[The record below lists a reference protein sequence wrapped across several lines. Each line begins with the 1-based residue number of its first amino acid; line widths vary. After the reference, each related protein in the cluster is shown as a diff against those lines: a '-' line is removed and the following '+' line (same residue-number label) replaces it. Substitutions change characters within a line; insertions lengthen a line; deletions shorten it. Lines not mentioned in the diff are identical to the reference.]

1 MDLPSDTMLYYTEHS
16 FVYVMKEL
24 KTTYTID
31 IFKCEIK
38 EVYIDCVDNNS
49 MQREAMV
56 HVICVSSTGIENQI
70 TIK

>member
-1 MDLPSDTMLYYTEHS
+1 
-16 FVYVMKEL
+16 MKEL
-24 KTTYTID
+24 KQLIRLTFLKY
-31 IFKCEIK
+31 EIK

-49 MQREAMV
+49 MQREALV